1 MKEICRNCHFL
12 AKDYREENTDRVLSF
27 SLTQNDRN
35 AFKENMFD
43 TIDYHYSLKC
53 HLGVWD
59 EGVIR
64 YKRNRPHLIN
74 EIKRKNKCFF
84 YPYQPEMLFKAAEI
98 LQKREEEYR
107 RIKKVH
113 KFTVI
118 GFSIAGVGLI
128 LNALFQFLRLIKQ

>member
-12 AKDYREENTDRVLSF
+12 AKDYREETTDRVLSF

-35 AFKENMFD
+35 AFKKNMFG

-53 HLGVWD
+53 HFGVWD
-59 EGVIR
+59 EGVVR
-64 YKRNRPHLIN
+64 DKKNRPHLIN

-98 LQKREEEYR
+98 LQKRKEEYR
-107 RIKKVH
+107 QIKKAH

-118 GFSIAGVGLI
+118 GFFIAGVGLM
-128 LNALFQFLRLIKQ
+128 LNALLQFLRYLKQ